1 MDLTK
6 LNVGDVA
13 ITRVRKVSNG
23 KIEVE
28 FAEKMQ
34 REANNS
40 TLNVLSLLNAG
51 DPAFEQ
57 KARRAWVIGTAD
69 NVAKLFNLDEAKLVA
84 LKYDEV
90 TNKGESLEVFI
101 KNPSIEVSGIKYN
114 YRVVIE
120 ETTTPT
126 DFQLANV
133 QTSAKKR
140 GKDGDFITSNGKYI
154 FSNTVVRGI
163 REGEATPHILL
174 PADVVVGNPTA
185 QTAQS
190 ANALNL
196 TL

>member
-34 REANNS
+34 REQSNS

-69 NVAKLFNLDEAKLVA
+69 NVAKLFNLDGAKLVVLEEGA
-84 LKYDEV
+84 
-90 TNKGESLEVFI
+90 SLEVFI
-101 KNPSIEVSGIKYN
+101 KNPSIEISGIKYN
-114 YRVVIE
+114 YKVVIE

>member
-6 LNVGDVA
+6 LSVGDVA

-34 REANNS
+34 REQSNS

-57 KARRAWVIGTAD
+57 KARRAWVIGTTD
-69 NVAKLFNLDEAKLVA
+69 NVAKLFNLDEAALVA
-84 LKYDEV
+84 LEEGNSV
-90 TNKGESLEVFI
+90 EVFI
-101 KNPSIEVSGIKYN
+101 KNPSIEISGIKYN
-114 YRVVIE
+114 YKVVIE
-120 ETTTPT
+120 ETTEPT
-126 DFQLANV
+126 EYQLANI

-174 PADVVVGNPTA
+174 PTDVVVSNPTA
-185 QTAQS
+185 QTAQP